1 MTDASHLPG
10 TPGTPDLSG
19 LPGGSRRH
27 ETHPAAVH
35 PTSVHPTSEDRAA
48 VVGAGP
54 AGSLLAV
61 LLARRGHPVDVYDMR
76 PDPRDGKGDGEGR
89 SINLGLS
96 ARGIRALRHVGL
108 WNALGDRLVPMR
120 GRMIHRPGRPAAFQ
134 AYGTDPGEILYS
146 VRRDELTTLLV
157 ESAAAH
163 EGVRHLFGVR
173 CAGVDRESGE
183 LTLADVTTGETREAR
198 ADFVVGADG
207 AFSAVRT
214 AMQRGLA
221 ADYRQ
226 EFLEW
231 GYKELTIPAAP
242 GGGSRVPLEALHV
255 WPGENALIVAHPNVD
270 GSLTA
275 TLFLPHSGTPGFAEL
290 AGERDVTR
298 FFRRTFPG
306 VVDLVPDLA
315 AQYAANPVGNLVTIR
330 TSRWRH
336 TDRVVL
342 AGDAAHAVY
351 PFYGQGMNSAL
362 EDCLVLD
369 GCLARHPGDRAAAFE
384 EYQRLR
390 KPHTDILADLSE
402 RNFADLRDGTRS
414 PLRLARRQADLA
426 LNRAFPA
433 LWRPLYTMV
442 SHTDMPYGEALRRA
456 HRQDRVL
463 RWSGA
468 GLAAGLAA
476 GAALAA
482 VRIGSSPR
490 RTAP

>member
-1 MTDASHLPG
+1 MISHLPG
-10 TPGTPDLSG
+10 SPDPLDG
-19 LPGGSRRH
+19 PA
-27 ETHPAAVH
+27 HPAL
-35 PTSVHPTSEDRAA
+35 EDRAA

-54 AGSLLAV
+54 AGSLLAI

-134 AYGTDPGEILYS
+134 AYGTDPREILYS
-146 VRRDELTTLLV
+146 VDRDELTTLLV
-157 ESAAAH
+157 ESAAGH

-173 CAGVDRESGE
+173 CAGVDRESGT
-183 LTLADVTTGETREAR
+183 LTLADTITGETREAR

-207 AFSAVRT
+207 AFSAVRA
-214 AMQRGLA
+214 AMQRGLT

-275 TLFLPHSGTPGFAEL
+275 TLFLPHSGVPGAPGFAEL
-290 AGERDVTR
+290 AGERDVTD
-298 FFRRTFPG
+298 FFLRVFPG
-306 VVDLVPDLA
+306 VLDLVPDLA

-336 TDRVVL
+336 GDRVVL

-351 PFYGQGMNSAL
+351 PFYGQGMNSSL

-369 GCLARHPGDRAAAFE
+369 GCLARHPRDRAAAFE

-414 PLRLARRQADLA
+414 PLSLARRQADLA
-426 LNRAFPA
+426 LNRAFPD
-433 LWRPLYTMV
+433 LWKPLYTMV

-456 HRQDRVL
+456 RRQDRVL

-468 GLAAGLAA
+468 ALAAGAV

-482 VRIGSSPR
+482 VRIGTSPR